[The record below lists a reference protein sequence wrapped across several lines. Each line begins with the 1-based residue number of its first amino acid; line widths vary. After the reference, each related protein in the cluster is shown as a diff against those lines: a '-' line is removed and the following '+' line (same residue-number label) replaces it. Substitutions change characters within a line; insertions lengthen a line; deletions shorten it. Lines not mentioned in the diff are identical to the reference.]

1 MVHQSPIGSMSSSTQ
16 RHRSDCGPRSRRQR
30 LGGSSQHLSEFYG
43 EPPDGNE
50 MTRLRKIMQL
60 SRKLSLDPL
69 RRRYTNRT
77 KKESPYQDTT
87 NSTSSSRSRSHRE
100 QRNPSEPSFRRNEA
114 NEVRDPPS
122 YNDYRENF
130 MDDPF
135 WVANN
140 SPSGMESRQDND
152 RTYDMDG
159 EQVTRHR
166 SHNSHED
173 GMDETTKEPLSLIG
187 ELLSYM
193 SEDEETTFSE
203 FIGRKYAGTRHYLSP
218 PSRIDVDDTSGTYNT
233 DSEGSMIFLHARD
246 DGCFAAYD
254 RCLGKVMDPHSL
266 RMQRSLSWDDSIH
279 RGKACGF

>member
-1 MVHQSPIGSMSSSTQ
+1 
-16 RHRSDCGPRSRRQR
+16 
-30 LGGSSQHLSEFYG
+30 
-43 EPPDGNE
+43 
-50 MTRLRKIMQL
+50 MQL
-60 SRKLSLDPL
+60 SRKLSIDPL
-69 RRRYTNRT
+69 RRRYANRT
-77 KKESPYQDTT
+77 KKESAYQDTT
-87 NSTSSSRSRSHRE
+87 NSRSSSRSRSHRE

-114 NEVRDPPS
+114 NEERDPPS
-122 YNDYRENF
+122 YNDYRENS
-130 MDDPF
+130 MEYPS

-140 SPSGMESRQDND
+140 SPSGMESRQDNY
-152 RTYDMDG
+152 RTYHMDS
-159 EQVTRHR
+159 EQATRHR

-173 GMDETTKEPLSLIG
+173 GMDEITKEPLSLIG

-233 DSEGSMIFLHARD
+233 DSEGSMIFYHARD